1 MALSYSVSTMTVFGI
16 DMKRQWRCV
25 DKNNH
30 YYFQVDNG
38 LVVGQVYNYA
48 HTIIWGAKIPI
59 NATEEMIL
67 GQYVEMEFAKRAI
80 EEYWEEKDRTLDMYN
95 DIKLLVGN
103 SNEL

>member
-1 MALSYSVSTMTVFGI
+1 MTVFGI

-38 LVVGQVYNYA
+38 LVIGQVYNYA

-59 NATEEMIL
+59 NATEEKIL
-67 GQYVEMEFAKRAI
+67 GQYVETEFAKRAI
-80 EEYWEEKDRTLDMYN
+80 EEYWEEKDRTFDLYDNDM
-95 DIKLLVGN
+95 KLLVGN
-103 SNEL
+103 SNGL

>member
-1 MALSYSVSTMTVFGI
+1 MTVFGI

-38 LVVGQVYNYA
+38 LVIGQVYNYA
-48 HTIIWGAKIPI
+48 HTIIWGSKIPI
-59 NATEEMIL
+59 NATEEKIL

-80 EEYWEEKDRTLDMYN
+80 EEYWEEKDRTFDLYHNDM
-95 DIKLLVGN
+95 KLLVGN
-103 SNEL
+103 SNGL